1 MTRKYSPE
9 AVFLFTS
16 TNKVYG
22 DSPNSLPL
30 VDMESRWELKE
41 HAYAKNG
48 IDEIMSIDQT
58 KHSLFGVSKLA
69 ADVMVQEYGRY
80 FGMNTGVFRGGCLTG
95 PAHSGTELHGF
106 LAYLAKCAVTG
117 KPYTGVWIK
126 G

>member
-41 HAYAKNG
+41 HAYVKNG
-48 IDEIMSIDQT
+48 IDEIMSIDQM

-69 ADVMVQEYGRY
+69 ADVMV
-80 FGMNTGVFRGGCLTG
+80 
-95 PAHSGTELHGF
+95 
-106 LAYLAKCAVTG
+106 
-117 KPYTGVWIK
+117 
-126 G
+126 